1 MSNHAENILKNLA
14 RLKWACRRGM
24 LELDVL
30 LGNFL
35 EQVYPTLSPTKK
47 QEFAELLECADP
59 ELFSWLIRNE
69 KPIETRFIPIIE
81 AIQSHARKQF
91 SIKTL

>member
-1 MSNHAENILKNLA
+1 MNDIPKKNFNDLS

-35 EQVYPTLSPTKK
+35 DQAYSALPNHQKEA
-47 QEFAELLECADP
+47 FIHLLECTDPEIFAWLMGHDIPIDP
-59 ELFSWLIRNE
+59 ELQQITEVIRNHVR
-69 KPIETRFIPIIE
+69 T
-81 AIQSHARKQF
+81 SF
-91 SIKTL
+91 SN

>member
-1 MSNHAENILKNLA
+1 MTQKNHENLS

-35 EQVYPTLSPTKK
+35 EEAYPGLSAPEKEYFVDLLNCTDP
-47 QEFAELLECADP
+47 EIFAWIMGHEKPADP
-59 ELFSWLIRNE
+59 HFLLITEMIR
-69 KPIETRFIPIIE
+69 
-81 AIQSHARKQF
+81 QHANSR
-91 SIKTL
+91 I